1 MSPPWSSGVL
11 RLRRV
16 VNIVNLATPVGLVVA
31 KAGRAD
37 LARGPH
43 GLVLAKG
50 FRPPLRA
57 SAMTIGD
64 VVLLRRDD
72 EWLTRHPRLLDH
84 EARHAFQYAC
94 WLGPIGFFPAY
105 LACAG
110 WSLWRTGDPALR
122 NAFERRA
129 DLVDGNYVR
138 GPDDPRLHL
147 VKRRLGTSARR
158 QGLRCR
164 RPRRGR
170 S

>member
-1 MSPPWSSGVL
+1 VIWC
-11 RLRRV
+11 RRV

-37 LARGPH
+37 LGRGPH

-50 FRPPLRA
+50 FRPPLKA

-72 EWLTRHPRLLDH
+72 TWLSRHPRLLDH

-94 WLGPIGFFPAY
+94 WLGPIGFVPAY
-105 LACAG
+105 LACAA
-110 WSLWRTGDPALR
+110 WSWWRTGNPALR

-129 DLVDGNYVR
+129 GLEDGNYLH
-138 GPDDPRLHL
+138 GPQDPRRHQT
-147 VKRRLGTSARR
+147 RATRP
-158 QGLRCR
+158 R
-164 RPRRGR
+164 RPRPGR

>member
-1 MSPPWSSGVL
+1 MAHARRPPWSPAVV
-11 RLRRV
+11 RFRRV
-16 VNIVNLATPVGLVVA
+16 VNVVNLATPLGLVVA

-50 FRPPLRA
+50 FRFKLRA

-72 EWLTRHPRLLDH
+72 EWLARNPRLLDH
-84 EARHAFQYAC
+84 EARHSFQYAC

-105 LACAG
+105 LTCAG
-110 WSLWRTGDPALR
+110 WSWWHTGNPALR

-129 DLVDGNYVR
+129 DLVDGNYVS
-138 GPDDPRLHL
+138 GPDDPRLHQ
-147 VKRRLGTSARR
+147 ARR
-158 QGLRCR
+158 RFRSR
-164 RPRRGR
+164 RPRPGR
-170 S
+170 P